1 MGANRDW
8 NVDLIPKFI
17 MSFGKLVK
25 MIIKTKVSEY
35 LNWNLFI
42 FMIEKR
48 LLGLFV
54 LVVQISFSLCWEIFN
69 KLVK

>member
-1 MGANRDW
+1 MIFFIFLLLH
-8 NVDLIPKFI
+8 VDIIGKKFLI
-17 MSFGKLVK
+17 
-25 MIIKTKVSEY
+25 SEY